1 MEKKRR
7 FHHHKRFWN
16 VSTLC
21 FLLESTSIEFQ
32 GPFLHP
38 KYVTPCHLNK
48 PPFIVQ
54 EKGKKWAKIAFSSPP
69 ARSGLPT
76 RTFQTAQFACARS
89 GSLART
95 FQTAQFPCA
104 RSGSLA
110 RDPTRTFQTAH

>member
-21 FLLESTSIEFQ
+21 FLLESSSIELQ
-32 GPFLHP
+32 GPFHHP
-38 KYVTPCHLNK
+38 KFVTLFHLNK

-54 EKGKKWAKIAFSSPP
+54 EKGQKWAKTASSSPP
-69 ARSGLPT
+69 ARSGSPT

-89 GSLART
+89 GSLA
-95 FQTAQFPCA
+95 Q
-104 RSGSLA
+104 
-110 RDPTRTFQTAH
+110 DPTRTFQTAH